1 MVTTGITRGAHAQ
14 PMAMAETVTLP
25 SATILLL
32 AYKSEHTIAEAIAGA
47 LAQTLPCEII
57 ISDDASDDRGY
68 DIAREI
74 AGKYSGPHRLIVR
87 RNDHNQG
94 LCEHINTVAKL
105 ARGAVL
111 VFMAGDDV
119 SSPARVEAQLSVF
132 AAMPQVYVVG
142 STVDDVDSE
151 NKTVLKSATRGLNGR
166 TDQKRLLHFGKLVTL
181 LGASMALRR
190 ELFDRF
196 PPLVGRVEDNML
208 MLRATLLGEG
218 YGIAQPL
225 LRYRQ
230 HDNNLNAWVYSR
242 DGDRATAFRRRYE
255 RTIAMYREIA
265 DDHEKCIAALPDL
278 APEKKRIAGQ
288 LVAMYRIEADSRE
301 AILNLPRRAWVAPIW
316 RGLKHPGLR
325 RKSLERA
332 MKFFLPRKVFG
343 ITT

>member
-1 MVTTGITRGAHAQ
+1 MAALPEATGVADFAAGLKVSIF
-14 PMAMAETVTLP
+14 
-25 SATILLL
+25 LL
-32 AYKSEHTIAEAIAGA
+32 AYRNESTIHEALAGA
-47 LAQTLPCEII
+47 LAQTIPCEII
-57 ISDDASDDRGY
+57 VSDDASGDAGY
-68 DIAREI
+68 DLAVKAAEHY
-74 AGKYSGPHRLIVR
+74 AGPHKLIVR
-87 RNDHNQG
+87 RNESNQG
-94 LCEHINTVAKL
+94 LCEHINTVAKI
-105 ARGAVL
+105 ASGEIF

-119 SSPARVEAQLSVF
+119 SYPMRVEAQLSMF
-132 AAMPQVYVVG
+132 AAEPRFFAVG

-151 NKTVLKSATRGLNGR
+151 NRTILKPATRGLDGV
-166 TDQKRLLHFGKLVTL
+166 TDQKRLLHYGKLVTL

-208 MLRATLLGEG
+208 TLRATLLGEAFG
-218 YGIAQPL
+218 LSAPL

-278 APEKKRIAGQ
+278 APEKKRIAEQ

-301 AILNLPRRAWVAPIW
+301 AILNLPRRQW
-316 RGLKHPGLR
+316 REVQR
-325 RKSLERA
+325 SFS
-332 MKFFLPRKVFG
+332 FF
-343 ITT
+343 

>member
-1 MVTTGITRGAHAQ
+1 MAALPEPMVV
-14 PMAMAETVTLP
+14 AEAAAPLKA
-25 SATILLL
+25 SILLL
-32 AYKSEHTIAEAIAGA
+32 AYRNEATIHEALAGA
-47 LAQTLPCEII
+47 LAQTVPCEII
-57 ISDDASDDRGY
+57 VSDDASFDSGY
-68 DIAREI
+68 EYALKAAER
-74 AGKYSGPHRLIVR
+74 YSGPHTVIVR
-87 RNDHNQG
+87 RNEFNLG
-94 LCEHINTVAKL
+94 LCEHINVVAKI
-105 ARGAVL
+105 ASGDIF

-119 SSPARVEAQLSVF
+119 SYPHRVEKQLAAF
-132 AAMPQVYVVG
+132 AAHPQAFVVG
-142 STVDDVDSE
+142 STVDDVDSD
-151 NKTVLKSATRGLNGR
+151 NRNIIKPATRGLDGV
-166 TDQKRLLHFGKLVTL
+166 TDQERLLHYGKLVTL

-230 HDNNLNAWVYSR
+230 HDHNLNAWVYSR

-265 DDHEKCIAALPDL
+265 ADHEKCIAALPDL
-278 APEKKRIAGQ
+278 DPEKKRIAEQ
-288 LVAMYRIEADSRE
+288 LAEMYRIEADSRE
-301 AILNLPRRAWVAPIW
+301 AILNLPRRQWIAPIW

-325 RKSLERA
+325 RKSAERA
-332 MKFFLPRKVFG
+332 LKFFLPRRLFG

>member
-1 MVTTGITRGAHAQ
+1 MKV
-14 PMAMAETVTLP
+14 
-25 SATILLL
+25 SILLL
-32 AYKSEHTIAEAIAGA
+32 AYRNESTIAEALAGA
-47 LAQTLPCEII
+47 LAQTVPCEII
-57 ISDDASDDRGY
+57 VSDDASGDAGY
-68 DIAREI
+68 ERAL
-74 AGKYSGPHRLIVR
+74 AVAQSYAGPHRLMVR
-87 RNDHNQG
+87 RNDYNQG
-94 LCEHINTVAKL
+94 LCTHLNTVAKI
-105 ARGAVL
+105 ASGDII

-119 SSPARVEAQLSVF
+119 SYPHRVERELAAF
-132 AAMPQVYVVG
+132 AANPDAYIIG

-151 NKTVLKSATRGLNGR
+151 NRNIIKPATRGLNGR
-166 TDQKRLLHFGKLVTL
+166 SDQKRLLHFGKLVTL

-208 MLRATLLGEG
+208 MLRATLLGIGFGLPE
-218 YGIAQPL
+218 PL

-242 DGDRATAFRRRYE
+242 DGDRETAFRRRYE

-265 DDHEKCIAALPDL
+265 DDHEKCIAALPNL
-278 APEKKRIAGQ
+278 APEKKRNAEL

-301 AILNLPRRAWVAPIW
+301 AVLNLPRRAWIAPIW

-332 MKFFLPRKVFG
+332 LKFFLPRRVFG
-343 ITT
+343 VTTK